1 MLSERFCMLPP
12 ALSTLNEGDGTSLPV
27 DWVTKR
33 VSKSC
38 VNAVKKLKAGKA
50 KKTKKP
56 SDSMYKLTM

>member
-1 MLSERFCMLPP
+1 MLPP

-27 DWVTKR
+27 DWVTKK

-38 VNAVKKLKAGKA
+38 VNTVKKLEGRKA

-56 SDSMYKLTM
+56 SASMCKLTM